1 MNACLESAPGTNPR
15 ILVVE
20 DEALVAENLRR
31 CLHDLGYSVAGIADT
46 AAEAVGLAREHKPD
60 LVLSDIQI
68 KGRED
73 GTSAAR
79 TLSRELDLPVVFLT
93 AHADDATLQRARQSG
108 PFGYVV
114 KPYSERDLRIAI
126 EVALERHRLEQRVR
140 RAERLLDATLR
151 SIADAVI
158 ATDTL
163 GRITFMNPVAEA
175 LTGVTAGD
183 AVGRDLGAVF
193 LTGNP
198 ATSQPVQNP
207 ALAVLQSSEAIA
219 PQHDQTLV
227 ARDGARRPIG
237 GSCAPIRDEH
247 GQVMGGI
254 LVFRDVSERKKH
266 EAEREQLIAKLQ
278 EALANV
284 RTLRGLLPI
293 CAWCKQIRD
302 YDGYWQSVEDY
313 IQAHS
318 NAEFTHGICPAC
330 FEKQVTKG

>member
-1 MNACLESAPGTNPR
+1 LNSLIETSSGTKAR

-31 CLHDLGYSVAGIADT
+31 CLHDLGYVVAGIADT
-46 AAEAVGLAREHKPD
+46 AAEAIGLAREHKPD

-79 TLSRELDLPVVFLT
+79 TLSREYDVPFVFLT
-93 AHADDATLQRARQSG
+93 ARADDATLQRARNSS

-126 EVALERHRLEQRVR
+126 ELALERHRLEQRVR
-140 RAERLLDATLR
+140 LAERLLDATLR
-151 SIADAVI
+151 SIGDAVI
-158 ATDTL
+158 ATDAQ
-163 GRITFMNPVAEA
+163 GRITFMNPVAER
-175 LTGVTAGD
+175 LTGDKASD
-183 AVGRDLGAVF
+183 AVGRDLSAVF
-193 LTGNP
+193 LSNDAA
-198 ATSQPVQNP
+198 ATQPVQNP
-207 ALAVLQSSEAIA
+207 ALAVIQSGEAIVA
-219 PQHDQTLV
+219 QRDQTLA
-227 ARDGARRPIG
+227 ARDGTRRPID

-247 GQVMGGI
+247 GQVVGGI
-254 LVFRDVSERKKH
+254 LVFRDVSERRKH
-266 EAEREQLIAKLQ
+266 EDEREKLIAELQ
-278 EALANV
+278 EALASV

-302 YDGYWQSVEDY
+302 DDGYWQGVEDY

-318 NAEFTHGICPAC
+318 NAEFTHGICPEC
-330 FEKQVTKG
+330 FAKQITKG

>member
-1 MNACLESAPGTNPR
+1 MNACLETPSTTTAR

-31 CLHDLGYSVAGIADT
+31 CLQDLGYSVAGIADT
-46 AAEAVGLAREHKPD
+46 ATEAVDLARERKPD

-68 KGRED
+68 KGRVD
-73 GTSAAR
+73 GTAAAR

-93 AHADDATLQRARQSG
+93 AHADDATIERARQSG

-158 ATDTL
+158 ATDAL

-175 LTGVTAGD
+175 LTGDKASD
-183 AVGRDLGAVF
+183 AVGRELGSVF
-193 LTGNP
+193 RTGD
-198 ATSQPVQNP
+198 QPTGESTHNP
-207 ALAVLQSSEAIA
+207 ALAVIQSGEALA
-219 PQHDQTLV
+219 PRRDQTLL
-227 ARDGARRPIG
+227 AGDATRRPID

-247 GQVMGGI
+247 GQVVGSI
-254 LVFRDVSERKKH
+254 LVFRDVTERKKH
-266 EAEREQLIAKLQ
+266 EAEREKLIAELQ
-278 EALANV
+278 EALASV

-293 CAWCKQIRD
+293 CAWCKQIRND
-302 YDGYWQSVEDY
+302 EGYWQSVEDY

-318 NAEFTHGICPAC
+318 DAEFTHGICPEC
-330 FEKQVTKG
+330 FEKQLVKG

>member
-1 MNACLESAPGTNPR
+1 MNASLQTRSGTNAR

-31 CLHDLGYSVAGIADT
+31 CLNDLGYSVAGIADT
-46 AAEAVGLAREHKPD
+46 AAEALGLAREHKPD

-68 KGRED
+68 RGRED

-79 TLSRELDLPVVFLT
+79 TLSRELDIPVVFLT
-93 AHADDATLQRARQSG
+93 AHADDATIQRARLSG

-140 RAERLLDATLR
+140 LAERLLDATLR
-151 SIADAVI
+151 SIGEAVI
-158 ATDTL
+158 ATDAQ

-175 LTGVTAGD
+175 LTGVTSGD
-183 AVGRDLGAVF
+183 AVGHDLSAIF
-193 LTGNP
+193 ITDNP
-198 ATSQPVQNP
+198 DSDRPVQNV
-207 ALAVLQSSEAIA
+207 ALAVIRSGEAVVA
-219 PQHDQTLV
+219 SRDQMLV
-227 ARDGARRPIG
+227 ARDGTRRPIDG
-237 GSCAPIRDEH
+237 NCAPIRSEQGH
-247 GQVMGGI
+247 VVGGI

-266 EAEREQLIAKLQ
+266 ELDREKLILELQ
-278 EALANV
+278 EALASV
-284 RTLRGLLPI
+284 KTLRGLLPI

-302 YDGYWQSVEDY
+302 DDGYWQGVEDY

-318 NAEFTHGICPAC
+318 NAEFTHGICPEC
-330 FEKQVTKG
+330 FAKQVGEG